1 MSATEVYLGDRR
13 LRGDTGVDTGANT
26 GADTG
31 ANTGA
36 DTESD
41 EAAALRRLLTCL
53 NSGQAFRVHPRA
65 PFVLEI
71 AGREAIECCTSG
83 SSGQPKVIRRSRS
96 SWTASFAVN
105 RKLFA
110 LAPSDRAAVFGA
122 LSHSLTLYGI
132 AESHHCGLG
141 LHLLHRLRPKAQ
153 IEQLNRHQISV
164 IYATPTHLRLLSG
177 PPVPSVRVVL
187 CGGGLLDEATRAHVA
202 QMFPRA
208 DLRAFYGASET
219 SFVTLTDAQTPPGSV
234 GRAYPGVTLDIRAAQ
249 DGVGEVW
256 VQSPY
261 LFDHYVDGESAATQR
276 DEAGMTVGEI
286 GRLDENGYLFLMG
299 RRDRM
304 VTIADRN
311 VHPEALETLLATLL
325 PDRLSAVTTWPD
337 ARRGHVLVA
346 YIETGATAPP
356 DDAWLRQEIT
366 KALGAIMVPRKIILT
381 AHFPLLASGKPDLA
395 AMTQAPP
402 WP

>member
-1 MSATEVYLGDRR
+1 MNVAEIYLRDRP
-13 LRGDTGVDTGANT
+13 LR
-26 GADTG
+26 ADTG
-31 ANTGA
+31 S
-36 DTESD
+36 DDVESD
-41 EAAALRRLLTCL
+41 EAAALRRLLRCL
-53 NSGQAFRVHPRA
+53 TSGQSFRVQPRP
-65 PFVLEI
+65 PFVLAI
-71 AGREAIECCTSG
+71 AGRETIECCTSG
-83 SSGQPKVIRRSRS
+83 STGQPKVIRRSRS

-105 RKLFA
+105 RALFDF
-110 LAPSDRAAVFGA
+110 APTDRAAVFGA

-141 LHLLHRLRPKAQ
+141 LHLLHGLRPKAQ
-153 IEQLNRHQISV
+153 IEHLTRHQISV
-164 IYATPTHLRLLSG
+164 IYATPTQLRLLSG

-187 CGGGLLDEATRAHVA
+187 CGGGRLDTATHAHVA

-208 DLRAFYGASET
+208 ELRAFYGASET
-219 SFVTLTDAQTPPGSV
+219 SFVTLTDAKTPAGSV

-261 LFDHYVDGESAATQR
+261 VFDQYVDGESAATR
-276 DEAGMTVGEI
+276 WDGSAVTVGEI
-286 GRLDENGYLFLMG
+286 GRLDECGYLFLMG

-325 PDRLSAVTTWPD
+325 PDRLSAVVTRPD

-346 YIETGATAPP
+346 YIETGTEPPP

-366 KALGAIMVPRKIILT
+366 QRLGAIMVPRKIFLT
-381 AHFPLLASGKPDLA
+381 AQFPLLASGKPDLA
-395 AMTQAPP
+395 GLTQAPP

>member
-1 MSATEVYLGDRR
+1 MSAVEAYLGDRR
-13 LRGDTGVDTGANT
+13 LRDN
-26 GADTG
+26 
-31 ANTGA
+31 
-36 DTESD
+36 TESD
-41 EAAALRRLLTCL
+41 EATALRRLLTCL
-53 NSGQAFRVHPRA
+53 TSGQSFRVQPRP

-105 RKLFA
+105 RALFA
-110 LAPSDRAAVFGA
+110 FASCDRAAVFGA

-132 AESHHCGLG
+132 AESHHYGLG
-141 LHLLHRLRPKAQ
+141 LHLLHGLRPKAQ

-164 IYATPTHLRLLSG
+164 IYATPTQLRMLSG
-177 PPVPSVRVVL
+177 PPAPSVRVVL
-187 CGGGLLDEATRAHVA
+187 CGGGHLDEATHTHVA

-208 DLRAFYGASET
+208 ELRAFYGASET
-219 SFVTLTDAQTPPGSV
+219 SFVTLTDAQTPAGSV

-261 LFDHYVDGESAATQR
+261 LFDHYVDGDSAATRR
-276 DEAGMTVGEI
+276 DDEGMTVGEI

-346 YIETGATAPP
+346 YIETGATTPP

-366 KALGAIMVPRKIILT
+366 NALGATMVPRKIILT
-381 AHFPLLASGKPDLA
+381 AQFPLLASGKPDLA
-395 AMTQAPP
+395 AMTQAQP